1 MSRWLNHISLILI
14 GFLLALGAEA
24 QDTTLHYPLP
34 QSNAYPFSGSNY
46 NSPLYLENPPNINSR
61 VIYDPVTGKYVF
73 SETIGSWNY
82 RNPTSMSMDQYQQ
95 YAFRRSM
102 QDYWRLKAS
111 GASLEQQLSF
121 IPPLRVGGEA
131 FDRLFGSNT
140 INIVP
145 SGSAEL
151 IFGFNLAKQDN
162 PNISERLRSVPSF
175 TFDEKIIM
183 NVAGSIG
190 DKMAMDISYNTEA
203 TFDFENQTKLEYSGK
218 EDEIIK
224 KIEAGNV
231 NLPLPGSLISG
242 SQSLFG
248 LKTELQFG
256 KLSVTSVFSQ
266 QRGESSVINVQGGAQ
281 LSDYEVTVDDY
292 DANRHFFLSDFFR
305 NSYNQALSRL
315 PIITSDV
322 TVTRIEVWV
331 TNKTTNFE
339 DSRNIVAVND
349 LGEAVP
355 RSDLFRRNPEQQGD
369 YPRNEL
375 NTAYGE
381 LTTTYSAIRDI
392 KNATGELENAGLV
405 LGVDFEKIENA
416 RLLSPREYTF
426 NDKLG
431 YISLNTALNTDEILA
446 VAYEYTYRGQTFQVG
461 EMSQSS
467 GISAPSSL
475 ILKLVKPTN
484 FTPNS
489 YTWGLMMK
497 NVYALGA
504 YQMSENDFTLDVLY
518 RDDKTGNA
526 INYLPE
532 GNLNQTILIRLL
544 NMDNMNSQ
552 RDPYPDGI
560 FDYISGVTINP
571 SNGRVFFT
579 LLEPF
584 GSDLERILRDSL
596 DSENVDLAIDKYVF
610 QALYDSTKTKAQQIA
625 EKNKFLIAGQY
636 SSSNSSEI
644 MLNAMNVP
652 QGSVK
657 VTAGGR
663 ELVEGQDYTV
673 DYTMGRVTIINQGIL
688 ESGTPIRVSLENQS
702 LFNFQTK
709 TLVGTHLDY
718 RVSDNFTLGATAMH
732 LTERPLTQKVNI
744 GDEPISNTIWGLNG
758 SYSTESQ
765 LITTLVDKLPF
776 LETKAPSSLTVVG
789 EFAHLIPGHSKAIE
803 KEGNAYID
811 DFEGSETSIDLKQF
825 SSWKLASTPRGFFS
839 EAALNN
845 NREYGYGRAKL
856 AWYQIDPLFVNND
869 SRTPGYIKANPDLQS
884 SAYVYELYEQD
895 IFPNKE
901 NPNGIPTRIS
911 VLNMAYYPDERGP
924 YNYDYERIDEDG
936 KLLEPEQRWGGVMR
950 EIYSSDFEQANVEF
964 IEFWLM
970 DPFAEM
976 PDHSGGELY
985 FNLGNISEDVLKDS
999 RKMFE
1004 NGLPTSE
1011 VIEKVD
1017 TTVWGRV
1024 PLTQSLVQGFS
1035 AGDETRKYQDVGLDG
1050 LSSQDEVLYFS
1061 EQPDDY
1067 LNQIEALAS
1076 AGRLTPAARN
1086 AIFEDPSSDNYMY
1099 YRSSQHDANELDIL
1113 SRYKDYNN
1121 HEGNSPSDLD
1131 NPESYPTSGTSLPDI
1146 EDINRDNTLSE
1157 GESYFV
1163 YRVDLNRSD
1172 LEVGRNNIVD
1182 KVVDNVTYENGR
1194 KADVTWYQFRI
1205 PVHAY
1210 DGTVGDISDFKTI
1223 RFMRMFLTGFE
1234 DTTFL
1239 RFARLDLVRGEWRR
1253 YALPFTAGGEDWTG
1267 SEPPEGAL
1275 AISAVNIEENAGKE
1289 PVNYVLPPG
1298 FNRQIDPTQPQ
1309 LRQLN
1314 EQSIVLKV
1322 NELADG
1328 DSRAAYKN
1336 TELDM
1341 RQYKKL
1347 RMEAHAEAIPGIFL
1361 EHNELVAFIRLGSDY
1376 QDNYY
1381 EYEVPLQL
1389 TPPGRYDNDSESD
1402 RLVVWPA
1409 ENRFEIELDQFKEV
1423 KQARN
1428 RAMNDPESMVTI
1440 GSVFS
1445 IIDES
1450 GNRISVAGNPNMS
1463 SIRTIMIGVRNPKKG
1478 SNPWVQDD
1486 GLPKSGEIWLNELRL
1501 TDFNE
1506 KGGWAANGRATLKL
1520 ADFGNVTVAGNTSSP
1535 GFGSIEQK
1543 VQERQ
1548 REQVIQYDIS
1558 SNLQMG
1564 KFFKQELGVNIP
1576 VFASYSKAIV
1586 NPEYN
1591 PLDPDIPLKEAID
1604 EAETK
1609 AERDSIIRN
1618 ARDLVERKAFA
1629 VTNVRMNKAG
1639 TQKRFYSLSNW
1650 SASFSLNEMV
1660 SRNPNLDFYNTR
1672 KVRGNLSYNFNT
1684 RPRTLEPFRSVKW
1697 MNSPW
1702 LRLVKD
1708 FNLNYTPSRVSFRTN
1723 MDRYYMEKQVRNINN
1738 PGFIV
1743 KPTFKKDFFWN
1754 RYFDLKFDLT
1764 RNLRFDFS
1772 STNIARIDEP
1782 EGRWNREL
1790 DSYQAYRDSLWQA
1803 ILAGG
1808 RTTSYFHQI
1817 DVSYTL
1823 PINKIPLLD
1832 WVTTNARY
1840 GATYGWDVGPIIPDD
1855 PVFGPVNLGNDIKNS
1870 NTIQLNGQLNFLNLY
1885 NKVPY
1890 LKSINDKYRNA
1901 QTRERET
1908 ETRTRTKVY
1917 TRDNL
1922 YLREGSPRYVAHNLR
1937 TSNITVEVVDENNQP
1952 VEVST
1957 EILSDTRIRITSDRA
1972 VRNATVTVTGTIERG
1987 ANPLVFIAET
1997 SVRILM
2003 GVRSVNV
2010 TWSKSGGTFL
2020 PGYLPTTDLFGF
2032 GMQRYNG
2039 AITPGWAFV
2048 AGWQDEG
2055 YAEDAF
2061 NRGILTTDQA
2071 MNTPFTLNNT
2081 ERFTAR
2087 ATIEPFN
2094 GLKIDLTANRMFT
2107 SNLSEYYTADDQ
2119 GQLPPEG
2126 ERGRVNSGNFNMSYI
2141 SLRTAFEKIDDKVES
2156 SSSFL
2161 LLKEEYRIVVSQ
2173 RLGDQYRENS
2183 GIQLPPDSTDSRY
2196 VQGYGPTS
2204 QEVLIPAFLA
2214 AYSGKDPGEVPLKAF
2229 RSILEIMPNWQV
2241 RFDGLGKIP
2250 GLNNVVNSI
2259 VMNHAYRS
2267 SYSIGSYINNP
2278 FFRYDTINGVPVAT
2292 DLQGNFMVEQNIN
2305 TVSINENFSPLFDL
2319 NMDWKNS
2326 LTTRVEYRRSR
2337 TIAMNMANTQVNEV
2351 NSGEF
2356 IVGAGYRFNQVPLII
2371 NQREFNSDLNIRAD
2385 LSMRNNRTV
2394 IRKLEDLSGSEITAG
2409 QRIFSLK
2416 LMADYMLSD
2425 KFTIRAFYDQR
2436 LTTPYIS
2443 NSYPNANYNV
2453 GFSLTFT
2460 L

>member
-1 MSRWLNHISLILI
+1 
-14 GFLLALGAEA
+14 
-24 QDTTLHYPLP
+24 
-34 QSNAYPFSGSNY
+34 
-46 NSPLYLENPPNINSR
+46 
-61 VIYDPVTGKYVF
+61 
-73 SETIGSWNY
+73 
-82 RNPTSMSMDQYQQ
+82 
-95 YAFRRSM
+95 

-111 GASLEQQLSF
+111 GASLDQQLSF

-224 KIEAGNV
+224 KIEAGNI
-231 NLPLPGSLISG
+231 NMPLPGSLISG

-292 DANRHFFLSDFFR
+292 DANKHYFLSEYFR
-305 NSYNQALSRL
+305 DNYNQALSRL
-315 PIITSDV
+315 PVITSDV
-322 TVTRIEVWV
+322 SITRIEVWV

-339 DSRNIVAVND
+339 NSRNIVAVND
-349 LGEAVP
+349 LGEVEP
-355 RSDLFRRNPEQQGD
+355 RSDLFSRNSGQQGS

-375 NTAYGE
+375 NNAYGE

-392 KNATGELENAGLV
+392 KNATGELEDAGLV

-416 RLLSPREYTF
+416 RLLTSREYTF
-426 NDKLG
+426 NEKLG

-446 VAYEYTYRGQTFQVG
+446 VAYEYTYRGQTYQVG
-461 EMSQSS
+461 ELSQAS
-467 GISAPSSL
+467 GVSAPSSL
-475 ILKLVKPTN
+475 ILKLIKPTN

-489 YTWGLMMK
+489 YTWNLMMK

-504 YQMSENDFTLDVLY
+504 YQLSADDFTLDVLY

-544 NMDNMNSQ
+544 NLDNMNSQ

-560 FDYISGVTINP
+560 FDYMSGITINP
-571 SNGRVFFT
+571 SNGRVFFP

-584 GSDLERILRDSL
+584 GSDLAKILRDSL
-596 DSENVDLAIDKYVF
+596 DGENVDLAIDKYVF
-610 QALYDSTKTKAQQIA
+610 QELYDSTKTKAQQIA

-718 RVSDNFTLGATAMH
+718 RISDNFTLGATAMH

-789 EFAHLIPGHSKAIE
+789 EFAQLIPGHSKAIE

-825 SSWKLASTPRGFFS
+825 SSWKLSSTPRGFFQ

-884 SAYVYELYEQD
+884 SAYVYEVYETD

-911 VLNMAYYPDERGP
+911 VLNLAYYPDERGP
-924 YNYDYERIDEDG
+924 YNYDYNRIDEEG
-936 KLLEPEQRWGGVMR
+936 KLLDPEERWGGIMR

-976 PDHSGGELY
+976 PDHEGGQLY

-1011 VIEKVD
+1011 EVEKVD

-1050 LSSQDEVLYFS
+1050 LSSEDEVLFFS
-1061 EQPDDY
+1061 REPDDY
-1067 LNQIEALAS
+1067 LNHIEEMAN
-1076 AGRLTPAARN
+1076 AGRISPAARN

-1099 YRSSQHDANELDIL
+1099 YRSSQYDADQLDIL
-1113 SRYKDYNN
+1113 SRYKNYNN
-1121 HEGNSPSDLD
+1121 QEGNSPSDLD

-1157 GESYFV
+1157 GESYFF
-1163 YRVDLNRSD
+1163 YRVDLNKSE

-1205 PVHAY
+1205 PVHEY
-1210 DGTVGDISDFKTI
+1210 NGTVGDISDFKTI
-1223 RFMRMFLTGFE
+1223 RFMRMFMTGFK

-1336 TELDM
+1336 TELDV
-1341 RQYKKL
+1341 RQYGKI

-1361 EHNELVAFIRLGSDY
+1361 ENNELVAFIRLGSDY

-1389 TPPGRYDNDSESD
+1389 TPPGRYDNNSESD
-1402 RLVVWPA
+1402 RLIVWPA
-1409 ENRFEIELDQFKEV
+1409 ENQFEIELDQFKEV

-1428 RAMNDPESMVTI
+1428 REMNDPESTVTI
-1440 GSVFS
+1440 NSVYS
-1445 IIDES
+1445 VIDEV
-1450 GNRISVAGNPNMS
+1450 GNRISVSGNPKMS

-1478 SNPWVQDD
+1478 NNPWEQDD

-1520 ADFGNVTVAGNTSSP
+1520 ADFGNVTVAGNTSQP

-1548 REQVIQYDIS
+1548 KEQVIQYDIS

-1591 PLDPDIPLKEAID
+1591 PLDPDIPLREAID

-1639 TQKRFYSLSNW
+1639 TQKHFYSLSNW
-1650 SASFSLNEMV
+1650 SASFSLNEMT

-1672 KVRGNLSYNFNT
+1672 KMRGNISYNFNT
-1684 RPRTLEPFRSVKW
+1684 RPRNFQPFQSVKG

-1702 LRLVKD
+1702 FRLIKD

-1723 MDRYYMEKQVRNINN
+1723 MDRYYLEKQVRNINN

-1764 RNLRFDFS
+1764 RSLRFDFS

-1782 EGRWNREL
+1782 EGRLNREL
-1790 DSYQAYRDSLWQA
+1790 DTYEAYRDSLWQA

-1808 RTTSYFHQI
+1808 RTTSYLHQI

-1823 PINKIPLLD
+1823 PINKIPVLD
-1832 WVTTNARY
+1832 WITANARY
-1840 GATYGWDVGPIIPDD
+1840 GATYGWDVGAIIPDD
-1855 PVFGPVNLGNDIKNS
+1855 PVLGPINLGNDIKNS
-1870 NTIQLNGQLNFLNLY
+1870 NTMQLNGQLNFLNLY

-1890 LKSINDKYRNA
+1890 LKGINDKYRNA
-1901 QTRERET
+1901 QTREQEA

-1952 VEVST
+1952 VEVTT
-1957 EILSDTRIRITSDRA
+1957 EIMSDTRIRITSERA
-1972 VRNATVTVTGTIERG
+1972 VRNATVTVTGTIEKG
-1987 ANPLVFIAET
+1987 QNPLIFIAEST
-1997 SVRILM
+1997 VRILM
-2003 GVRSVNV
+2003 GLRSVNV

-2020 PGYLPTTDLFGF
+2020 PGYLPTTDVFGF
-2032 GMQRYNG
+2032 GMQNYNG
-2039 AITPGWAFV
+2039 SLSPGWAFV

-2055 YAEDAF
+2055 YAEKAF
-2061 NRGILTTDQA
+2061 RQGLLTTDQTL
-2071 MNTPFTLNNT
+2071 NTAYTLNNT

-2094 GLKIDLTANRMFT
+2094 GLKIDLTANRMYT
-2107 SNLSEYYTADDQ
+2107 SNLSEYYTANDEGD
-2119 GQLPPEG
+2119 LPPDG
-2126 ERGRVNSGNFNMSYI
+2126 ERGRVYSGNFNMSYI
-2141 SLRTAFEKIDDKVES
+2141 SLRTAFEKIDDQVES
-2156 SSSFL
+2156 SSSFQ
-2161 LLKEEYRIVVSQ
+2161 LLKNEYRMIVSQ
-2173 RLGDQYRENS
+2173 RLGDRYRENS

-2214 AYSGKDPGEVPLKAF
+2214 AYSGKEPGDISLNAF
-2229 RSILEIMPNWQV
+2229 RSILEIMPNWQI
-2241 RFDGLGKIP
+2241 RFDGLGKLP
-2250 GLNNVVNSI
+2250 GIENVVNSI

-2267 SYSIGSYINNP
+2267 SYSVGSFINNP
-2278 FFRYDTINGVPVAT
+2278 FFVVDTINGVPIRT
-2292 DLQGNFMVEQNIN
+2292 DLQGNFMVEYNIN

-2356 IVGAGYRFNQVPLII
+2356 IVGAGYRFNEVQLII
-2371 NQREFNSDLNIRAD
+2371 NQREFNSDLNIRFD

-2416 LMADYMLSD
+2416 MTADYMLSN